1 MILSRSILT
10 AFGVALAALTTAL
23 GCASESGSSSSTAV
37 VVATPL
43 CSDVTHTCSAL
54 KTAFAGAAVTVTCA
68 DGDSSALLTATGLP
82 AYQTTQTGESRAQDW
97 EFVVPLKAR
106 CAAAAESFT
115 DGDVAI
121 GLLWN
126 GVVLYPARNASG
138 VTFGTS
144 EASRLDRC
152 GGVAGNGC
160 AYEVR
165 GASTCAF
172 GDGVALASK
181 LESDGH
187 GALVGW
193 MVDGF
198 PFYAGT
204 VATGEPTLNACN
216 GHETASRGFHYHA
229 AAADGSS
236 PPCLIGRERGDIRF
250 TATIPASCTKSQPTG
265 PSGDGGT
272 GLGGDGGTGSGGDG
286 GTGPGGD
293 GGTGSGDGGTS
304 SGPPSCTTNSD
315 CTARK
320 CPPSSKGCTCATDPS
335 GSKIC
340 APTCTTASDC
350 PTETGLPTFG
360 CTGGVCVPG

>member
-1 MILSRSILT
+1 LILARPSLT
-10 AFGVALAALTTAL
+10 AFGVALASLTAAL
-23 GCASESGSSSSTAV
+23 GCASESGSPKSTTAV
-37 VVATPL
+37 AAPL

-54 KTAFAGAAVTVTCA
+54 KTTFAGSSVTVDCV
-68 DGDSSALLTATGLP
+68 DGEVSFRLTSTGLP
-82 AYQTTQTGESRAQDW
+82 AYRTTETSSAVAQDW
-97 EFVVPLKAR
+97 EMVVPLKSR
-106 CAAAAESFT
+106 CSASAESFT

-126 GVVLYPARNASG
+126 GVVVYPARSTSG

-144 EASRLDRC
+144 EASRVDRC
-152 GGVAGNGC
+152 GGVAGSGC
-160 AYEVR
+160 AYAVR

-198 PFYAGT
+198 PFYAAA

-236 PPCLIGRERGDIRF
+236 PPCLVGRDRGDIRF
-250 TATIPASCTKSQPTG
+250 TATIPASCNQAQPA
-265 PSGDGGT
+265 
-272 GLGGDGGTGSGGDG
+272 GGDGGM
-286 GTGPGGD
+286 
-293 GGTGSGDGGTS
+293 GSGDGGPS
-304 SGPPSCTTNSD
+304 GGGPPSCTTNAD
-315 CTARK
+315 CTAQK
-320 CPPSSKGCTCATDPS
+320 CPPNSQGCTCTTDPS
-335 GSKIC
+335 AKKVC

-350 PTETGLPTFG
+350 PSGNGLPTFG
-360 CTGGVCVPG
+360 CTGGVCVPS